1 MTDPGLHLPVT
12 TTPPVVADLDAAGD
26 PVWPPASAPTV
37 AIVGSTATGK
47 SDLAVALALE
57 LDGEV
62 VNADAMALYRGMDIG
77 SAKLTPEARRGVPH
91 HQLDVLDVT
100 QTATV
105 EAYQRHARAALCD
118 IADRGCLPLLV
129 GGSGLYVSA
138 VLLPL
143 TFPGTDPSVRARLE
157 AELAA
162 VGAPALHDRLAA
174 LDAPAAAA
182 ILPANGRRVV
192 RALEVVELTGRPY
205 PARLPAASSPNPP
218 LVIGL
223 DLPRDVLYARIEA
236 RVARMFAAGLV
247 QETVGLVGAGLREG
261 VTARRALGYS
271 QVLQL
276 LDREL
281 DEPAAIAATVAAT
294 RRFARRQMSWFR
306 RDPATAWLPADAP
319 DLLERALAL
328 LAARP
333 RGPVGVA
340 PGGAMG
346 AAPRGSAGGGR
357 PPSVST

>member
-1 MTDPGLHLPVT
+1 MTDGP
-12 TTPPVVADLDAAGD
+12 AGQL
-26 PVWPPASAPTV
+26 VLPPASAPTV

-47 SDLAVALALE
+47 SDLAVAVALA

-62 VNADAMALYRGMDIG
+62 VNADALQLYRGMDIG
-77 SAKLTPEARRGVPH
+77 SAKMTPAARRAVPH

-105 EAYQRHARAALCD
+105 EAYQRHARAALSA
-118 IADRGCLPLLV
+118 IANRGRLPLLV

-143 TFPGTDPSVRARLE
+143 DFPGTDPSVRARLE
-157 AELAA
+157 AELAT
-162 VGAPALHDRLAA
+162 VGAPALHHRLAE
-174 LDAPAAAA
+174 LDPPAAAA

-192 RALEVVELTGRPY
+192 RALEVVELTGRPF
-205 PARLPAASSPNPP
+205 PARLPAPSGVDAP

-236 RVARMFAAGLV
+236 RVVRMFAAGLV
-247 QETVGLVGAGLREG
+247 RETLGLVGAGLRDG

-276 LDREL
+276 LDGEL
-281 DEPAAIAATVAAT
+281 DEPAAVAATVAAT

-306 RDPATAWLPADAP
+306 RDPTTVWLPADAP
-319 DLLERALAL
+319 DLVERALAL
-328 LAARP
+328 VASRP
-333 RGPVGVA
+333 RRPVERAAGAPSAGA
-340 PGGAMG
+340 PGGA
-346 AAPRGSAGGGR
+346 AGVSGR
-357 PPSVST
+357 LA

>member
-1 MTDPGLHLPVT
+1 VTDPGHQLGVT
-12 TTPPVVADLDAAGD
+12 DPGGHPPAITAPPVVVDLDAGGSAG
-26 PVWPPASAPTV
+26 PPASAPTV
-37 AIVGSTATGK
+37 VIVGSTATGK
-47 SDLAVALALE
+47 SDLAVALALA

-62 VNADAMALYRGMDIG
+62 VNADALQLYRGMDIG
-77 SAKLTPEARRGVPH
+77 SAKLSRGARRGIPH

-100 QTATV
+100 ETATV
-105 EAYQRHARAALCD
+105 ESYQRRARAALFD
-118 IADRGCLPLLV
+118 IADRGGLPLLV

-143 TFPGTDPSVRARLE
+143 SFPGTDPSVRARLD
-157 AELAA
+157 AELAL
-162 VGAPALHDRLAA
+162 VGAPALHVRLAA
-174 LDAPAAAA
+174 LDPPAAAA

-192 RALEVVELTGRPY
+192 RALEVLELTGRPY
-205 PARLPAASSPNPP
+205 PARLPAASGSDPP

-223 DLPRDVLYARIEA
+223 DLPRDVLYTRIEA

-247 QETVGLVGAGLREG
+247 QETLGLVGAGLRDG

-276 LDREL
+276 LDGEL

-294 RRFARRQMSWFR
+294 RRLARRQMSWFR

-319 DLLERALAL
+319 DLIDRALAL
-328 LAARP
+328 IA
-333 RGPVGVA
+333 
-340 PGGAMG
+340 
-346 AAPRGSAGGGR
+346 SR